1 MYGKIK
7 IGQHDVEMAANAAS
21 PYYYRKV
28 FQEDF
33 LALIQEKEPQTDL
46 MQKMAFIMAMQA
58 KHGDDVTAL
67 NKLKDEDYMV
77 WLSSFE
83 PLEVLMATEDI
94 TKLYF
99 QQDKLT
105 TASKKK

>member
-33 LALIQEKEPQTDL
+33 LALIQEKEPQADL
-46 MQKMAFIMAMQA
+46 MQKMAFIMTMQA
-58 KHGDDVTAL
+58 KHGDDVAAL
-67 NKLKDEDYMV
+67 NKLNEENYMV
-77 WLSSFE
+77 WLSDFE
-83 PLEVLMATEDI
+83 PLDVLMATESI
-94 TKLYF
+94 SKIYF
-99 QQDKLT
+99 QQDKVT
-105 TASKKK
+105 TTSKKK

>member
-1 MYGKIK
+1 MYGKIM

-58 KHGDDVTAL
+58 RHGEDAAAL
-67 NKLKDEDYMV
+67 NKLSEAEYMK
-77 WLSSFE
+77 WLSGFE
-83 PLEVLMATEDI
+83 PLDVLMATEDI
-94 TKLYF
+94 TSLYF
-99 QQDKLT
+99 RQDKVT